1 MCMCNT
7 GKDCGHI
14 SGAALATPPHGGHRY
29 AAPGAPG
36 TRGHGGG
43 CLRQPALYHHHQQQG
58 GSNLVCVWQGYRVF
72 QLAVVQ
78 GVMPRSVSAA
88 GSWWP
93 VSVLISRAGG
103 WLGGAGLLRPGH
115 STQVAARS
123 QPSRAPASSQPAQ
136 AALSM
141 QTRNVGHHFVLLQ
154 IIFWIDH

>member
-1 MCMCNT
+1 MSVCVVPVRTAVIFLEPHGRHPHMGVT
-7 GKDCGHI
+7 VTRHPELLEHEAMA
-14 SGAALATPPHGGHRY
+14 GAACANPPCTTTTSR
-29 AAPGAPG
+29 
-36 TRGHGGG
+36 
-43 CLRQPALYHHHQQQG
+43 

-115 STQVAARS
+115 LTQVAARS

-154 IIFWIDH
+154 IICWIDH